1 MKKQQKDKLLL
12 YAIELFYQLEYITN
26 YGVIRINSTQFKSAC
41 LILVSSLKIYFVL
54 IKKFKALNATIKY
67 RNIPQS

>member
-41 LILVSSLKIYFVL
+41 LILVSSLKIYF
-54 IKKFKALNATIKY
+54 ATIKY
-67 RNIPQS
+67 RNIPQSWQFSVMV